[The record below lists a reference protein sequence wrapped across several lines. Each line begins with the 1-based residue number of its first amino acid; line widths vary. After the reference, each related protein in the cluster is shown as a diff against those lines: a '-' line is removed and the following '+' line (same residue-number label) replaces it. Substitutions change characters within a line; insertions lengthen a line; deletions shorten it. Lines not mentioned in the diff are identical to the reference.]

1 MYIKDFLENNTMHLS
16 KFPWVDIKASPE
28 QKDLIAKIM
37 WIAVYL
43 TFPFWKI
50 ICYRYGASDF

>member
-16 KFPWVDIKASPE
+16 EFPWVDIKASPE

-37 WIAVYL
+37 
-43 TFPFWKI
+43 
-50 ICYRYGASDF
+50 